1 MPDNKQPTGVSVHAG
16 FPNPAADKRL
26 RTLDF
31 NQLLIQHAASTY
43 IFRVRGSEWESSGVF
58 DGDMGELGE
67 EFGSPFGVMHDL
79 VAPVAVLGVPVR
91 ANAGV
96 VEACRDCCLAE
107 AVPQPGAEFP
117 VEAVVA
123 SEVTGER

>member
-31 NQLLIQHAASTY
+31 NQLLIQHTASTY

-58 DGDMGELGE
+58 DGDI
-67 EFGSPFGVMHDL
+67 
-79 VAPVAVLGVPVR
+79 
-91 ANAGV
+91 
-96 VEACRDCCLAE
+96 
-107 AVPQPGAEFP
+107 
-117 VEAVVA
+117 AVVDRALDPQKNDVVLWWDESRGEFAISAHSATPKEA
-123 SEVTGER
+123 SIWGVITATIHQFRKARASHE